1 MLSYD
6 LMRIGRVIR
15 SSSVPPTEILKV
27 VSDVASNRARNF
39 LAKVII
45 VEVDK
50 RNKEACDV
58 AVLPIREC
66 GNWIAG
72 TKSKQV
78 FIPDINQAL
87 AFPFIIPSGGNP
99 IHAQGI
105 YPVAAYPLYER
116 HFQNF
121 DAKEDN
127 ITEYLSSRLERTIDI
142 SLEHDEITKIAS
154 SINKALPEI
163 EFEGKKLGLMVLAIF
178 QDDSPYFLIEPEA
191 DTDGLLILGNSH
203 LNPGA
208 QIAVNADKLLSNFWL
223 AKFAEGE
230 AGGHKDEGVCTI
242 CQKHGAVVSAYNK
255 ALYWLPTTWEA
266 PLSFGRDK
274 DLVESIALCTEC
286 YSDLTL
292 GASVFS
298 KMSKELDKVLTK
310 EVFAPVASPI
320 GKEYSLKGSIKDVDA
335 IYGSMITLPLSDHIL
350 DDEELADEWVYS
362 MSEILGGDTPDIVGR
377 KGTSKTRHLKNITGF
392 EATLPEEWD
401 NEEFRLTL
409 IYFSGDPG
417 KLNIHLRAAISD
429 VLPTTAS
436 HLQEICD
443 DLRGKI
449 QEIIDFGYIMLSEK
463 SLARKQRQIGT
474 LPYLLAT
481 AYGSPYVW
489 GAMEKALKREPLDK
503 TLFYKN
509 SCSRMNQLGKL
520 LPDSIFNLQQETIDY
535 LAINQFLN
543 LYNSNLAN
551 VKGGEESMKTPMELI
566 NATWNKPIDELQF
579 ETIDELGFA
588 AGQVVQRFGRSYYA
602 GTKKDYI
609 KHRIMTFGTSLT
621 PDVIHHKALGRM
633 EEYTAMLGLGVAT
646 DVLQRAALVS
656 MGFVQ
661 FEGEIKNN
669 KERFMAAFWAGYS
682 LGKKKK
688 DDEPVSNEEGDS

>member
-15 SSSVPPTEILKV
+15 GSSVAPTDILKL
-27 VSDVASNRARNF
+27 VSDVASNQARNF

-50 RNKEACDV
+50 RNNKSCDV

-66 GNWIAG
+66 GSWVAE
-72 TKSKQV
+72 TKKRSV
-78 FIPDINQAL
+78 FVPDVNQAL

-105 YPVAAYPLYER
+105 YPVAAYPVYER
-116 HFQNF
+116 HFKDFN
-121 DAKEDN
+121 DKEGG
-127 ITEYLSSRLERTIDI
+127 ITAYLSSRLERTIDI
-142 SLEHDEITKIAS
+142 NLEPDEISKIAS
-154 SINKALPEI
+154 SIKKVLPGI
-163 EFEGKKLGLMVLAIF
+163 KFEGKKLGLMVLAII
-178 QDDSPYFLIEPEA
+178 QDDSPHFLIKPGA
-191 DTDGLLILGNSH
+191 DTDGYLILGNSQ
-203 LNPGA
+203 LNPGLR
-208 QIAVNADKLLSNFWL
+208 IAVDTDKLLSNFWV
-223 AKFAEGE
+223 AKFVEGE
-230 AGGHKDEGVCTI
+230 AGGHKDEGI
-242 CQKHGAVVSAYNK
+242 CSICKKSGAVVSAYNK

-298 KMSKELDKVLTK
+298 KMSQELDRVLTK

-320 GKEYSLKGSIKDVDA
+320 GKEYSLKGSIKDV
-335 IYGSMITLPLSDHIL
+335 IYGSMVTLPLDDRIL
-350 DDEELADEWVYS
+350 DDKELADEWVYS
-362 MSEILGGDTPDIVGR
+362 ISDIIGDDTPLDVIGR

-392 EATLPEEWD
+392 EARLPEEWD

-417 KLNIHLRAAISD
+417 KLNIHLRAVISD

-436 HLQEICD
+436 HLQEICEE
-443 DLRGKI
+443 LREQI
-449 QEIIDFGYIMLSEK
+449 QEIIDDGYIMLSEK
-463 SLARKQRQIGT
+463 SIARKQRQIST

-481 AYGSPYVW
+481 AYGPPYVW
-489 GAMEKALKREPLDK
+489 GSMEKALKREPLDK

-509 SCSRMNQLGKL
+509 SSSRMTQLGKL
-520 LPDSIFNLQQETIDY
+520 LPDSIFDLQQETIDY
-535 LAINQFLN
+535 LAINQFLS
-543 LYNSNLAN
+543 LYNSNLASS
-551 VKGGEESMKTPMELI
+551 KGGEEGMKTAMELI
-566 NATWNKPIDELQF
+566 SATWNTPVDELQF
-579 ETIDELGFA
+579 ETLDELGFA

-602 GTKKDYI
+602 GTNKKDYI

-621 PDVIHHKALGRM
+621 PEVIHHKALGRM
-633 EEYTAMLGLGVAT
+633 EEYAAMLGLGVAP
-646 DVLQRAALVS
+646 DVFKRAAVVS

-661 FEGEIKNN
+661 FEDEIKNN
-669 KERFMAAFWAGYS
+669 KDRFMAAFWAGYS
-682 LGKKKK
+682 LGRKEK
-688 DDEPVSNEEGDS
+688 DDESDSNEEGNN